1 MRVRVL
7 GDLEVAVAGGPVDL
21 GGPKPRALL
30 SLLVAADARPVPV
43 EQLVDQM
50 WGEDPPARVE
60 ASLQSYVARLRR
72 VLEPERDARGPAR
85 RLRTHAGAYSFDVDA
100 DAVDSRTFAALVR
113 QGRSLAADDP
123 AGAAAVL
130 TEALALW
137 RGEPYLGFDSPSLR
151 AEATRL
157 EELRVGATGD
167 LLELRLERGEHAA
180 AVAELEQ
187 LVRRHPLDERFWELL
202 ALALYRTRR
211 QGDALAALRRA
222 RETLA
227 DELGVDPGPQLR
239 RLEERI
245 LRQDPGLDAPSGTPA
260 PHGSPAPPPPS
271 PQPSAPPP
279 PSAGQVPPP
288 VLPGRAQALAEL
300 REVLAAAGGGR
311 GRVVLVLGEPGIGK
325 TRLAGAVADEAQ
337 RSGFRVG
344 RGGWDTDVDPP
355 LRGWAQALTEAWT
368 GPLGREVLGA
378 DRGGA
383 DAASVSLRQ
392 AEAVVAAAREAAPT
406 LLVLD
411 DVQWAD
417 TESLRLL
424 RRVAGEVARV
434 PLVVVVTARTAPAD
448 LGDPLADLLAD
459 LARLG
464 CLRLELSGLPPEA
477 VAAWVAAHAGRE
489 VTEEVAAELVRRT
502 DGNPFYLTEVV
513 RLLVSEGAL
522 GEPGSAA
529 WRAVPGGVRDVVRQ
543 RLRSLPEPAAA
554 LLRTAAVVGRE
565 LEVAVLEALVGE
577 TAPGGGTPADEVAE
591 ALESAQ
597 VLGLVDEAGPGRYR
611 FAHALVRDAVYES
624 ISAPARARR
633 HAEVA
638 AAVETVHAGRVD
650 EHAAVLAEH
659 YRLAGPAHARSGWV
673 FARRA
678 AEAARTRSE
687 YDEALRLD
695 LLAGELQG
703 LDPTAD
709 AREREGVLVATARGM
724 GLVGRPIE
732 SWAPARAACLS
743 ALDRGDPA
751 AAATALLTVTE
762 GSVWGW
768 RTHPHHDE
776 DATALWA
783 RTRDLQR
790 AEDTLTRARL
800 TAALATEHLLLPHA
814 GAGEESTR
822 LADEAVAAVRRS
834 GRKGADELVTLRLA
848 HSALL
853 RPALLHHRMP
863 LSDEIVGL
871 AAAVGQPHDLATA
884 LTARAQDRGELGR
897 LADAHS
903 DVVRAHELAEQHHL
917 SQNRM
922 VTQWCLSL
930 RRTLEGRWSEAERL
944 IEENDAFQ
952 ATLAMSGRGIGA
964 CQLAMLRDLQGRL
977 PELESVLREHRSVHP
992 AIREIHALA
1001 MVRAGRLDELRTLL
1015 GPWSEQPALLQ
1026 DYLWLFLSA
1035 VRAEVWVALGD
1046 LRAAADLTAALTPYA
1061 DRLAMSLAVW
1071 FRGSVRLTLGRLAA
1085 TLGEAEQARAHL
1097 RAARRVHDELGLDLW
1112 TEVADAEL
1120 ARL

>member
-1 MRVRVL
+1 M
-7 GDLEVAVAGGPVDL
+7 A
-21 GGPKPRALL
+21 
-30 SLLVAADARPVPV
+30 
-43 EQLVDQM
+43 
-50 WGEDPPARVE
+50 
-60 ASLQSYVARLRR
+60 
-72 VLEPERDARGPAR
+72 
-85 RLRTHAGAYSFDVDA
+85 
-100 DAVDSRTFAALVR
+100 
-113 QGRSLAADDP
+113 
-123 AGAAAVL
+123 
-130 TEALALW
+130 
-137 RGEPYLGFDSPSLR
+137 
-151 AEATRL
+151 
-157 EELRVGATGD
+157 
-167 LLELRLERGEHAA
+167 
-180 AVAELEQ
+180 
-187 LVRRHPLDERFWELL
+187 
-202 ALALYRTRR
+202 
-211 QGDALAALRRA
+211 
-222 RETLA
+222 
-227 DELGVDPGPQLR
+227 
-239 RLEERI
+239 
-245 LRQDPGLDAPSGTPA
+245 
-260 PHGSPAPPPPS
+260 
-271 PQPSAPPP
+271 
-279 PSAGQVPPP
+279 
-288 VLPGRAQALAEL
+288 
-300 REVLAAAGGGR
+300 
-311 GRVVLVLGEPGIGK
+311 
-325 TRLAGAVADEAQ
+325 
-337 RSGFRVG
+337 
-344 RGGWDTDVDPP
+344 
-355 LRGWAQALTEAWT
+355 
-368 GPLGREVLGA
+368 
-378 DRGGA
+378 
-383 DAASVSLRQ
+383 
-392 AEAVVAAAREAAPT
+392 
-406 LLVLD
+406 
-411 DVQWAD
+411 
-417 TESLRLL
+417 
-424 RRVAGEVARV
+424 
-434 PLVVVVTARTAPAD
+434 
-448 LGDPLADLLAD
+448 
-459 LARLG
+459 
-464 CLRLELSGLPPEA
+464 
-477 VAAWVAAHAGRE
+477 
-489 VTEEVAAELVRRT
+489 EEVAAELVRRT

-543 RLRSLPEPAAA
+543 RLRLLPEPAAA
-554 LLRTAAVVGRE
+554 LLAHRGRGGARVRGRRARGPGRAGRTGTRD
-565 LEVAVLEALVGE
+565 
-577 TAPGGGTPADEVAE
+577 TAADEVAD
-591 ALESAQ
+591 AVESAQ

-611 FAHALVRDAVYES
+611 FTHALVRDAVYES
-624 ISAPARARR
+624 MPAPARARR

-650 EHAAVLAEH
+650 ERAAALAEH

-678 AEAARTRSE
+678 AQAARTRSE

-695 LLAGELQG
+695 LLAGELQD

-709 AREREGVLVATARGM
+709 ALEREGVLVATARGM

-783 RTRDLQR
+783 RTRDLQP

-800 TAALATEHLLLPHA
+800 TAALAAEHLLLPHA

-930 RRTLEGRWSEAERL
+930 RRTLEGRWSEAERM

-964 CQLAMLRDLQGRL
+964 L
-977 PELESVLREHRSVHP
+977 PAGDAARPR
-992 AIREIHALA
+992 
-1001 MVRAGRLDELRTLL
+1001 RAGCRSSSAPCASTGPCTRPSGRSTRWRWSGPVGSTSCARCSGPGRSSRPCSRTTC
-1015 GPWSEQPALLQ
+1015 GCSCPRCAPRCGWR
-1026 DYLWLFLSA
+1026 SA
-1035 VRAEVWVALGD
+1035 
-1046 LRAAADLTAALTPYA
+1046 T
-1061 DRLAMSLAVW
+1061 S
-1071 FRGSVRLTLGRLAA
+1071 GRPP
-1085 TLGEAEQARAHL
+1085 TSP
-1097 RAARRVHDELGLDLW
+1097 RR
-1112 TEVADAEL
+1112 
-1120 ARL
+1120 